1 MNNHSKQVMGAVY
14 EVLFDFAISLAL
26 AVAFYFILLIG
37 GASQPLGAAIGL
49 SAWVF
54 CIFSFVHCMMTDGAT
69 IMICML
75 LLGSIG
81 IVVGLLYLVLSLLL
95 SLIV

>member
-1 MNNHSKQVMGAVY
+1 MNNYSKQVMGVVY
-14 EVLFDFAISLAL
+14 EVLFDFAISLVL
-26 AVAFYFILLIG
+26 AVGFYFILLIG

-69 IMICML
+69 IMIVML

-81 IVVGLLYLVLSLLL
+81 IVVGLLYLIFNSLLRFL
-95 SLIV
+95 V

>member
-1 MNNHSKQVMGAVY
+1 MNNYSKQVMGAVY

-26 AVAFYFILLIG
+26 AFAFYFILLIG

-69 IMICML
+69 IMIVML

-81 IVVGLLYLVLSLLL
+81 IVVGLLYLIFNSLLRFL
-95 SLIV
+95 V

>member
-1 MNNHSKQVMGAVY
+1 MNNYSKQVMGAVY

-54 CIFSFVHCMMTDGAT
+54 CIFSFVHCMMTDGAA
-69 IMICML
+69 IMIVTL

-81 IVVGLLYLVLSLLL
+81 IVVGLLYLIFNSLLRFL
-95 SLIV
+95 V